1 MFYDAT
7 KIYVKGGDGG
17 SGVVSFRREKYVPEG
32 GPNGGDGGR
41 GGNVILETDS
51 GLRTLVDFKYNR
63 HYKADRGQHGQG
75 KNKHGRG
82 GEDLVVRVPLGTIVK
97 DAETGQVLG
106 DLVDDKQRMLVAK
119 GGRGGRGNARFATS
133 KNKAPSF
140 AEKGEPGQELQ
151 LELEL
156 KLLADVGLIGF
167 PNVGKSTLISRISA
181 AKPKIADYPFTTIT
195 PNLGVVALND
205 GNSFVVADIPGL
217 IEGAHEGTGLGH
229 QFLRHIERTRLLV
242 HVIDG
247 TQLEG
252 RDVIEDFKIITK
264 ELGHYN
270 EKLARRPQIV
280 VVNKIELPQAQEN
293 AERLIDYLKKEK
305 PEIPY
310 LTISAV
316 TGKGIDQL
324 LNLISRRLN
333 EIEVEPIAPVFEEE
347 VRIVEGPSAERFHI
361 KFVNG
366 LWEVTG
372 EEIEKHII
380 MTDFSNEEAVKR
392 LQRIIKL
399 MGLEKALRD
408 RGVKEGDTVRIKDME
423 FDFTDENF

>member
-1 MFYDAT
+1 MFYDTT
-7 KIYVKGGDGG
+7 KIYIKGGDGG
-17 SGVVSFRREKYVPEG
+17 SGVVSYRREKYVPEG

-41 GGNVILETDS
+41 GGDVILETDS

-82 GEDLVVRVPLGTIVK
+82 GEDLVVRVPPGTIVK

-195 PNLGVVALND
+195 PNLGVVALQE

-247 TQLEG
+247 AQLEG
-252 RDVIEDFKIITK
+252 RDLIEDFKIITN
-264 ELGHYN
+264 ELEHYN
-270 EKLARRPQIV
+270 DKLAMRPQIV

-293 AERLIDYLKKEK
+293 TDRLIDYLAKEK

-324 LNLISRRLN
+324 LNLISKRLD
-333 EIEVEPIAPVFEEE
+333 EIEAEPIVPVAEEE
-347 VRIVEGPSAERFHI
+347 VRIVEGPKAERFHI

-366 LWEVTG
+366 IWEVTG

-408 RGVKEGDTVRIKDME
+408 SGVKEGDTVRIKDME

>member
-1 MFYDAT
+1 
-7 KIYVKGGDGG
+7 
-17 SGVVSFRREKYVPEG
+17 
-32 GPNGGDGGR
+32 
-41 GGNVILETDS
+41 
-51 GLRTLVDFKYNR
+51 
-63 HYKADRGQHGQG
+63 
-75 KNKHGRG
+75 
-82 GEDLVVRVPLGTIVK
+82 
-97 DAETGQVLG
+97 
-106 DLVDDKQRMLVAK
+106 
-119 GGRGGRGNARFATS
+119 
-133 KNKAPSF
+133 
-140 AEKGEPGQELQ
+140 
-151 LELEL
+151 
-156 KLLADVGLIGF
+156 
-167 PNVGKSTLISRISA
+167 LISRISA